1 MPVTWFG
8 SNLCKFRIDSDLNLG
23 DFLIQ
28 VSFRAEIK
36 IKVKGKRFVNCLIW
50 LSQTLEHLCLINFK
64 SCGNYIIWHNFLRVG
79 RIPNP
84 QCWPYDSNLNTG
96 HAFQSWSVWDK
107 QKYELFITDSKLNL
121 GQAMSDLISKR
132 YAVKWFKY
140 WFKSESSS
148 LNVDKLYCRWLT
160 VEDLEQHT

>member
-1 MPVTWFG
+1 MW
-8 SNLCKFRIDSDLNLG
+8 IW
-23 DFLIQ
+23 DFFSFSSLIQ
-28 VSFRAEIK
+28 SWNLDEGK
-36 IKVKGKRFVNCLIW
+36 IGWTGCE
-50 LSQTLEHLCLINFK
+50 LSHLAIPDAGASLSHQFISSGNNFFQ
-64 SCGNYIIWHNFLRVG
+64 YNFSRVG